1 MQITD
6 LIRQYNK
13 ATDSNQNVNSKKGV
27 EKLTSSLQE
36 LSTGNVFEGTV
47 KYAKNGQ
54 VVLGLSN
61 GQRIVARMDG
71 KVPLEEGQSM
81 FFQVKSNDGTQ
92 IAIRPYTLDGNSIN
106 LTLLQALKAAN
117 LPVDGDHLS
126 MVNQMMQEQMSIDR
140 NSLSQMARV
149 LTANPGVKPQTLVQ
163 MQKLNLPISPE
174 MAAQF
179 EKYMNNN
186 QAIHESMNQFLDVLP
201 TAMTEE
207 SLSAEGLQQL
217 NLSLLEI
224 VTEGLPEAG
233 QLNNMA
239 DQGGSQNVFGGI
251 SQGVQVIID
260 FDGSITLSGGA
271 PEGAVGQEAGLV
283 EGEIVPGQEAQGA
296 GVSGNGESLGA
307 AGAEAGATGVE
318 GTTGA
323 EAGIAGTDGA
333 IGQEAGVAGAESAAG
348 QETANGAVLEEG
360 AQASKNEGFFASG
373 KAILADLFSGVG
385 ESQGTAETLLKGND
399 AMDRVPHTLGALLT
413 DKGMENL
420 ERSLSLLSGKQ
431 VRISQ
436 NTTTAD
442 LLNFVKQTLEMGQFS
457 NKDSLRSFFGG
468 KEFSAVIKDALQQ
481 QWTITPKELESEA
494 AINKLYEKMEQKVTQ
509 LELALHNAGVE
520 NANISQAAADVRG
533 NVEFMNQVNQL
544 YTYVQ
549 IPLKMSGQTASGE
562 LYVYTNKKNIQEG
575 KEELTAFLHLDM
587 DNLGSTDVSIRLK
600 GKELSTNFYLDDDAS
615 FDLVQEH
622 LPILEARLA
631 AKGYNSKISVSNE
644 SKKVDFVDD
653 FLKKDQP
660 SAGQVHRY
668 SFDMRA

>member
-149 LTANPGVKPQTLVQ
+149 LTANPGVDPQTLVQ

-179 EKYMNNN
+179 EKYMNNG

-207 SLSAEGLQQL
+207 SLSMESLQQL

-233 QLNNMA
+233 QLAGTAEQN
-239 DQGGSQNVFGGI
+239 GGQAVFGGI

-260 FDGSITLSGGA
+260 FDGSVTISGGNQ
-271 PEGAVGQEAGLV
+271 EGVAGAEAAVAGLT
-283 EGEIVPGQEAQGA
+283 EGEAVPGQEAGGA
-296 GVSGNGESLGA
+296 VGAEGA
-307 AGAEAGATGVE
+307 AGAEAGSTGVA
-318 GTTGA
+318 GA
-323 EAGIAGTDGA
+323 EAGVAGADGA
-333 IGQEAGVAGAESAAG
+333 IGQEAGVAGAESTAG
-348 QETANGAVLEEG
+348 QEAANGAVLEEG
-360 AQASKNEGFFASG
+360 AHTSKSEGFFASG
-373 KAILADLFSGVG
+373 KAILADLFSGAT
-385 ESQGTAETLLKGND
+385 ESQGTEESLLKGND
-399 AMDRVPHTLGALLT
+399 SMDRAPHTLGAILT

-420 ERSLSLLSGKQ
+420 EKSLSLLSDKQ
-431 VRISQ
+431 VKIGQ

-442 LLNFVKQTLEMGQFS
+442 LLNFVKQTLETGQFS
-457 NKDSLRSFFGG
+457 NRDSFRSFFGG
-468 KEFSAVIKDALQQ
+468 KEFSAVVKDALQQ
-481 QWTITPKELESEA
+481 QWTITPKELENEA

-509 LELALHNAGVE
+509 LEQALHNAGVQ
-520 NANISQAAADVRG
+520 NANISQAAADVKG

-562 LYVYTNKKNIQEG
+562 LYVYTNKKNLQEG

-600 GKELSTNFYLDDDAS
+600 GKDLSTNFYLDDDAS